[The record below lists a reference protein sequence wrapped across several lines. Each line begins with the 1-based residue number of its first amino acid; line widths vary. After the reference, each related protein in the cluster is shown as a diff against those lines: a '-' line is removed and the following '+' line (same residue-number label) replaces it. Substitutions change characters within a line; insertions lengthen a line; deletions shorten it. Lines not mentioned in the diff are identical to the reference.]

1 MAFRVLLFIIANVL
15 GSIIQIS
22 TLPLIIL
29 SPLQSIGLIF
39 NSILSCLL
47 LPGDHFTNKLWV
59 GTGIISLGA
68 IIIAYN
74 GNVNSTPSNSLL
86 KPLPPIDER
95 FHLILQN

>member
-1 MAFRVLLFIIANVL
+1 M
-15 GSIIQIS
+15 G
-22 TLPLIIL
+22 
-29 SPLQSIGLIF
+29 
-39 NSILSCLL
+39 
-47 LPGDHFTNKLWV
+47 WYW
-59 GTGIISLGA
+59 IISLGA

>member
-74 GNVNSTPSNSLL
+74 GNVNSTPSNSPL